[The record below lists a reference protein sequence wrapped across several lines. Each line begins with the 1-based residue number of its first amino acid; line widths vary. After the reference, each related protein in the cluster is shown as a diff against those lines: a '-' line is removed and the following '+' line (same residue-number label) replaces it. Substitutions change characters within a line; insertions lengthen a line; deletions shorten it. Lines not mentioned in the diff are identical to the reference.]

1 MEGRLADSSE
11 EFQNLIQQWQ
21 KLEDKAIGSA
31 DAMIRKAT
39 NPFFRVIMESIKH
52 DSEKHKLIQQM
63 IIDSITKETKGIN
76 PDELNEMSDM
86 LNNHMEAEAESL
98 RLAHAAL
105 AKSELFFNRFLLSYL
120 IADEAKHHDLINLLN
135 DLKGATIPTS

>member
-1 MEGRLADSSE
+1 MEGRPEESSE
-11 EFQNLIQQWQ
+11 EFQNLMQHWQ

-31 DAMIRKAT
+31 DAMIRKAS

-63 IIDSITKETKGIN
+63 IIDSITKEAIGIN

-105 AKSELFFNRFLLSYL
+105 AKSELFFTRFLLAYL

>member
-1 MEGRLADSSE
+1 MERRPAECSE

-21 KLEDKAIGSA
+21 KIEDKAIGSA
-31 DAMIRKAT
+31 DSMIRKAG

-63 IIDSITKETKGIN
+63 IIDNITKEAIDIN
-76 PDELNEMSDM
+76 TDELNKMSDM
-86 LNNHMEAEAESL
+86 LTNHVEAEAESL

-105 AKSELFFNRFLLSYL
+105 AKSELFFVRFLLSYL
-120 IADEAKHHDLINLLN
+120 IADKAKHHDLINQLN
-135 DLKGATIPTS
+135 ELKGATIPTS